1 MKQIA
6 QNYKSGEVSLVEV
19 PAPGCRPGG
28 VVVRSA
34 YSIISAGTE
43 MMKISEGKMSLIG
56 KARARP
62 DQVRK
67 VIQSVRQQGLSTTYR
82 KVMNRLDSYTP
93 LGYSLAGIVVEIG
106 RGVEDFRVG
115 QRVACAGNQYALHAE
130 FNWVPESMCVRG
142 PEGVDLQQ
150 AALTTVGAIALHG
163 MRQSEIRLGESACVI
178 GLGLV
183 GQILVRLLRGG
194 GVFVVGADVVADRCR
209 LA

>member
-82 KVMNRLDSYTP
+82 SST
-93 LGYSLAGIVVEIG
+93 
-106 RGVEDFRVG
+106 
-115 QRVACAGNQYALHAE
+115 
-130 FNWVPESMCVRG
+130 
-142 PEGVDLQQ
+142 
-150 AALTTVGAIALHG
+150 
-163 MRQSEIRLGESACVI
+163 
-178 GLGLV
+178 
-183 GQILVRLLRGG
+183 
-194 GVFVVGADVVADRCR
+194 
-209 LA
+209 